1 MFAYFVR
8 STYDEYKGMLSVK
21 MESGQRW
28 STFEPGTATV
38 WVHPDI
44 DIHYVKGD
52 LLMRGKEARLME
64 CPENYRIKESGIFI
78 LAHDYSSALEL
89 LRP

>member
-8 STYDEYKGMLSVK
+8 STYDAYHGMLSIKLEV
-21 MESGQRW
+21 GQHW
-28 STFEPGTATV
+28 PTFEPGTAAI

-44 DIHYVKGD
+44 DFHEVQGD
-52 LLMRGKEARLME
+52 LLLRGKTAKLME
-64 CPENYRIKESGIFI
+64 CPPNYRIKESGIFI
-78 LAHDYSSALEL
+78 LAHSYSNALEL